1 MLAHFYDKTRQYI
14 KKQRHHFVDKCPY
27 SQSYGFPT
35 SHVWMWQ
42 LDHKEGWVP
51 KNWCLRIV
59 VLEKILESPLD
70 CMEIK
75 SVNPK
80 GNQSWIF
87 IGSTDAEVEAPNL
100 WPSDVKSQLTGK
112 NPDAKKDWGQKK
124 GVTED
129 EIIVWHHR
137 LNGCEFEQTPGD
149 SERQGSLASC
159 SPQGQKKSDTT

>member
-1 MLAHFYDKTRQYI
+1 M
-14 KKQRHHFVDKCPY
+14 
-27 SQSYGFPT
+27 
-35 SHVWMWQ
+35 
-42 LDHKEGWVP
+42 DHNEGWEL
-51 KNWCLRIV
+51 KNWCLWIV

-80 GNQSWIF
+80 GNQFWIF

-149 SERQGSLASC
+149 SEGLGSLACC
-159 SPQGQKKSDTT
+159 SPRVTNGWTRLSKWTATITLNREAFTLSVFEMENGV